1 MDYVKNCNLT
11 QVKQLAKNPHAF
23 SNKEEAQMTNGMD
36 K

>member
-11 QVKQLAKNPHAF
+11 QVKQLANKPHTF
-23 SNKEEAQMTNGMD
+23 PNKEEAQMTNGVD